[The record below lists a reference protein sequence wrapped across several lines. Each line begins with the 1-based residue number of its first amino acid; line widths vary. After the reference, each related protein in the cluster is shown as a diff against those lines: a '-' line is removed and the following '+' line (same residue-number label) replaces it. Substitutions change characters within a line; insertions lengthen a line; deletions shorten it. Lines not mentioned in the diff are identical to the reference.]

1 MGSPLELNQGGFLS
15 AAPLREVRFKCAV
28 LLYMLLLMATDSSS
42 SDKRTMNWQEEEISF
57 TAGGFGLHGVLV
69 KPQSKGPHPAV
80 IFIHGDGPIDRTML
94 GYYIPIWKKFV
105 EVGYVCMSWDKPGVG
120 KSTGGF
126 GDKTLFHDRASIA
139 AEAVRYLKAREDIDG
154 KRIGYWGISQAG
166 YIIPLA
172 SSMTND
178 ISFVVAISCP
188 GVNSIDQGAF
198 FIRKQLISEGVE
210 AQVAKKT
217 ADCYLKS
224 RHAQSYE
231 EYFKYAELL
240 GRHPYLKETGWAE
253 IKSKDSYVPLQP
265 TSESFFNPISVLEET
280 KFPVLAIF
288 GEKDTQIPP
297 SISAESYRQALKKA
311 GNEHFKV
318 IMFPGADHVIF
329 NTTTGSLK
337 EWEDKFRNQQMDY
350 SPKYLDTM
358 TEWLKELLQ

>member
-1 MGSPLELNQGGFLS
+1 MNGY
-15 AAPLREVRFKCAV
+15 APRKVRFKCAV
-28 LLYMLLLMATDSSS
+28 VLYMLLLVATAGSSS
-42 SDKRTMNWQEEEISF
+42 EERAMNWQEEEIRF
-57 TAGGFGLHGVLV
+57 ETGRFDLHGVLV
-69 KPQSKGPHPAV
+69 KPQSRGPHPAV
-80 IFIHGDGPIDRTML
+80 IFIHGDGPINRTML

-105 EVGYVCMSWDKPGVG
+105 EVGYACMSWDKPGVG

-172 SSMTND
+172 SSMTKD

-188 GVNSIDQGAF
+188 GINSIDQGAY
-198 FIRKQLISEGVE
+198 FIRKQLISEGVNN
-210 AQVAKKT
+210 AVARET
-217 ADCYLKS
+217 AGYFLKS
-224 RHAQSYE
+224 RYAQSYE
-231 EYFKYAELL
+231 EYIKYAELL
-240 GRHPYLKETGWAE
+240 GRQPYLTKSGWADV
-253 IKSKDSYVPLQP
+253 KPKDSYAPLQP
-265 TSESFFNPISVLEET
+265 DSESLFNPVSVLEEM

-288 GEKDTQIPP
+288 GKKDTQIPP
-297 SISAESYRQALKKA
+297 RISAEAYRTALQKA
-311 GNEHFKV
+311 GNAHSKV

-358 TEWLKELLQ
+358 AEWLKGLLQ